1 MRGEK
6 FSERVL
12 QFKNLFFIYPC
23 ANDCGRLAQFAHISK
38 EVARGQAVWF
48 LQWQPFLTKTKLIR
62 GRNVMN
68 KLDTWNPVFCKI
80 FLTVCALIITGL
92 TGPASAQAQG
102 YTVTGHVLSSVDE
115 EALPGVNVVV
125 MGASRV

>member
-1 MRGEK
+1 M
-6 FSERVL
+6 
-12 QFKNLFFIYPC
+12 
-23 ANDCGRLAQFAHISK
+23 AQFAHISK
-38 EVARGQAVWF
+38 QVARGQAVWF

-102 YTVTGHVLSSVDE
+102 YTVTGHVLSTLPPGSASSSTE
-115 EALPGVNVVV
+115 ERTCPVTVYPQH
-125 MGASRV
+125 RHRDTQ